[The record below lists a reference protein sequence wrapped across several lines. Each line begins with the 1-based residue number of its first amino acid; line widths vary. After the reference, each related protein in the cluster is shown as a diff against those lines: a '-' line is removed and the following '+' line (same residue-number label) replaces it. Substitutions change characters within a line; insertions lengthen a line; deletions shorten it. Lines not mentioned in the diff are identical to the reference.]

1 MTKNFQTEKYIKINF
16 YEAVEWTYIFKERK
30 EYDLT

>member
-16 YEAVEWTYIFKERK
+16 YEAVEWTYFQVEKGI
-30 EYDLT
+30 